1 MTSEQYERLKE
12 FKPRW
17 ETYKVNS
24 AMKWNA
30 LELLAFQQM
39 HKELF
44 GYVTANIYCGNC
56 QNEMVHKIFNKL
68 EEYESKI

>member
-1 MTSEQYERLKE
+1 MTQEQYQRLLP
-12 FKPRW
+12 FKSKW
-17 ETYKVNS
+17 QTFKVNHS
-24 AMKWNA
+24 MKWGA

-56 QNEMVHKIFNKL
+56 QNEMVHKIFNKF

>member
-1 MTSEQYERLKE
+1 MTHEQYERLKE
-12 FKPRW
+12 FKARW